1 MENKEVS
8 IRIQDIIAS
17 FLKSIVW
24 IAVVTAFFGA
34 LLGAYGVYKARHTT
48 VNDSYATKITLKENE
63 ISDKEL
69 TIKNLEKA
77 NSTIRDVEIPSM
89 ESRIENELVRT
100 KEGKEYIEN
109 SIFYSIDPMNCGTA
123 KISFSIDVPV
133 PETVTEDVAAYK
145 DNEMRRAA
153 DLCTSACPFS
163 DDVIKEVKKILGTDA
178 DLQYVDELIRVTNY
192 KDAYCRLEV
201 FYTDADLAKKAA
213 DYLYGELRK
222 IVSGYN
228 SEYTMTILNQTSGY
242 EVNWPIYESHAQ
254 TDSKILLAEK
264 NLSVDMDSI
273 DTLNQ
278 RIDENNKKLVTARTE
293 LETLNK
299 DLSKAK
305 SSKANAEKSQ
315 SGKRSLIKYGLVGGF
330 LGFVLACVFVYAKY
344 LLGGKIRNRNSI
356 TSRYSYPLIGVVP
369 SKKKYLF
376 GKTIKRLEGD
386 PVYAEGD
393 IISAIAANT
402 QAIAEI
408 NGATS
413 NCMVGSIEG
422 NDPALTS
429 LKEALNNKVAYA
441 GNILSEAKA
450 VKALDKYTHVILV
463 EKRNESQLEALADEI
478 SKLKS
483 MKKEILGIILL

>member
-8 IRIQDIIAS
+8 IRIQDIFAS

-163 DDVIKEVKKILGTDA
+163 DDVIKELLRQHG
-178 DLQYVDELIRVTNY
+178 YPWR
-192 KDAYCRLEV
+192 
-201 FYTDADLAKKAA
+201 KA
-213 DYLYGELRK
+213 R
-222 IVSGYN
+222 
-228 SEYTMTILNQTSGY
+228 
-242 EVNWPIYESHAQ
+242 
-254 TDSKILLAEK
+254 
-264 NLSVDMDSI
+264 
-273 DTLNQ
+273 
-278 RIDENNKKLVTARTE
+278 
-293 LETLNK
+293 
-299 DLSKAK
+299 
-305 SSKANAEKSQ
+305 
-315 SGKRSLIKYGLVGGF
+315 
-330 LGFVLACVFVYAKY
+330 
-344 LLGGKIRNRNSI
+344 
-356 TSRYSYPLIGVVP
+356 
-369 SKKKYLF
+369 
-376 GKTIKRLEGD
+376 
-386 PVYAEGD
+386 
-393 IISAIAANT
+393 
-402 QAIAEI
+402 
-408 NGATS
+408 
-413 NCMVGSIEG
+413 GSIPVPDSTRG
-422 NDPALTS
+422 YLRSGTS
-429 LKEALNNKVAYA
+429 HHSPEHGRHAAFR
-441 GNILSEAKA
+441 ISERHRSA
-450 VKALDKYTHVILV
+450 
-463 EKRNESQLEALADEI
+463 
-478 SKLKS
+478 
-483 MKKEILGIILL
+483 

>member
-1 MENKEVS
+1 
-8 IRIQDIIAS
+8 
-17 FLKSIVW
+17 
-24 IAVVTAFFGA
+24 
-34 LLGAYGVYKARHTT
+34 
-48 VNDSYATKITLKENE
+48 
-63 ISDKEL
+63 
-69 TIKNLEKA
+69 
-77 NSTIRDVEIPSM
+77 
-89 ESRIENELVRT
+89 
-100 KEGKEYIEN
+100 
-109 SIFYSIDPMNCGTA
+109 MNCGTA

-228 SEYTMTILNQTSGY
+228 SEYTMTILNQTSGF

-429 LKEALNNKVAYA
+429 LKEALRSPLFRTLQSGGY
-441 GNILSEAKA
+441 
-450 VKALDKYTHVILV
+450 LDDDHTGGCVLY
-463 EKRNESQLEALADEI
+463 EKRALIEALLN
-478 SKLKS
+478 K
-483 MKKEILGIILL
+483 

>member
-8 IRIQDIIAS
+8 IRIQDIFAS

-24 IAVVTAFFGA
+24 IVVVAVFFGG

-48 VNDSYATKITLKENE
+48 VNDSYATKVTLKENE

-69 TIKNLEKA
+69 TINNLEKA
-77 NSTIRDVEIPSM
+77 NSTIRDVEIPSL
-89 ESRIENELVRT
+89 ESRIENDLIRT
-100 KEGKEYIEN
+100 KEGKEYVEN
-109 SIFYSIDPMNCGTA
+109 SIFYSIDPLNCGTA
-123 KISFSIDVPV
+123 KISFAIDVPV
-133 PETVTEDVAAYK
+133 PETVTEDIAAYK
-145 DNEMRRAA
+145 DNELRRAA

-163 DDVIKEVKKILGTDA
+163 DDVIKETKKILGTDA
-178 DLQYVDELIRVTNY
+178 DLQYVEELISVTNY
-192 KDAYCRLEV
+192 EGAYCRLEV

-242 EVNWPIYESHAQ
+242 EVNWDIYESHSK

-264 NLSVDMDSI
+264 NLSLDMDSI

-293 LETLNK
+293 LEALNK

-305 SSKANAEKSQ
+305 SSMANAEKSQ

-344 LLGGKIRNRNSI
+344 LLGGNRNSI

-463 EKRNESQLEALADEI
+463 EKRNESQLESLADEI